1 MKKYRCVQALML
13 VAISVFL
20 LCGCNDSPTAPDN
33 EGISTVT
40 KQTTWLDSAGNT
52 HTADFYTAGK
62 SAGELKFDSSGI
74 QMNHIFIDDIPV
86 YEMYANERE
95 RHKILFL
102 FHGQGSR
109 KEEYLQEMENYVNA
123 GYLCVTVDLRGHGER
138 VTAEP
143 VMSVQL
149 TVDTAKDIDTL
160 LEYYHTVS
168 YANADQF
175 ALMGLSQ
182 GGSVCYWYAAFGKH
196 QPSAMVIGSST
207 PDFTYQKD
215 DAAIKNGE
223 MVDSLWSEAQLQ
235 EFINKNN
242 PVQVQEEWI
251 GIPILAGNGLS
262 DPIISYKGTE
272 QLEKAKIEAG
282 VADSVFMYFN
292 NTGHEVTEAFMMKVI
307 PFLNKAF

>member
-1 MKKYRCVQALML
+1 MRKYRCALALML
-13 VAISVFL
+13 VTVFVFS
-20 LCGCNDSPTAPDN
+20 LCGCNNNTPDPYK
-33 EGISTVT
+33 EGISTVI

-62 SAGELKFDSSGI
+62 SADELKFDSSNI
-74 QMNHIFIDDIPV
+74 HLNHIFIDDIPV
-86 YEMYANERE
+86 YEMYANEQE

-138 VTAEP
+138 ITEESM
-143 VMSVQL
+143 MSMQL

-160 LEYYHTVS
+160 LEYYRTIS
-168 YANADQF
+168 YANTDKF

-196 QPSAMVIGSST
+196 QPSAMVLGSST
-207 PDFTYQKD
+207 PDFTYHED
-215 DAAIKNGE
+215 DTAIKNGE
-223 MVDSLWSEAQLQ
+223 TVDSLWSEAQLQ
-235 EFINKNN
+235 EYINKNN
-242 PVQVQEEWI
+242 PVQMQEEWI
-251 GIPILAGNGLS
+251 SIPILAGNGLS
-262 DPIISYKGTE
+262 DSVISYKGTE

-282 VADSVFMYFN
+282 FTDSIFMYFN
-292 NTGHEVTEAFMMKVI
+292 NTGHEVTEAFMMNVI
-307 PFLNKAF
+307 PFLDKAF

>member
-20 LCGCNDSPTAPDN
+20 LCGCNDSPTDPYN

-62 SAGELKFDSSGI
+62 SAGELKFDSSNI
-74 QMNHIFIDDIPV
+74 HLNHIFIDDIPV
-86 YEMYANERE
+86 YEMYTNKQE

-109 KEEYLQEMENYVNA
+109 KEEYLQEMESYVNA

-138 VTAEP
+138 ITEET

-160 LEYYHTVS
+160 LEYYRTVS
-168 YANADQF
+168 YANANQF

-207 PDFTYQKD
+207 PDFTHQND

-235 EFINKNN
+235 DFINKNN
-242 PVQVQEEWI
+242 PVQMQEEWI

-272 QLEKAKIEAG
+272 QLEKAKIKAG
-282 VADSVFMYFN
+282 FTDSVFMYFN
-292 NTGHEVTEAFMMKVI
+292 NAGHEVTEAFMMKVI
-307 PFLNKAF
+307 PFLNKTF